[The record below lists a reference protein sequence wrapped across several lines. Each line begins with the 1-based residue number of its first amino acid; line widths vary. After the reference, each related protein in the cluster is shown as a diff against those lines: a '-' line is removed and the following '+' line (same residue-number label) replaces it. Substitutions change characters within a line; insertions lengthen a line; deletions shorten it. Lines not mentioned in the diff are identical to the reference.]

1 MAKVYIP
8 GETKEQRKE
17 RKRREKGLV
26 PTPTPEPV
34 VDIPPKENSKFNILC
49 LKHGGKYSADYV
61 NNLYNM
67 VKRHCTLPFDF
78 ICLTE
83 NSDFLHP
90 DIIVKDLPTYVQG
103 WWCKPYMFSNDLQLD
118 KTTLY
123 IDLDVVIS
131 GSIDKLLT
139 WSPGKW
145 CTVRD
150 FTRAMRPGWPKYNSS
165 VIRFE
170 PGQLDN
176 VWQHF
181 KNKQQE
187 IQKRYFGDQDY
198 LYEYTCRDNPAE
210 LYPESWIVSWK
221 WEVRKSREFK
231 PGGKRGDRHFKY
243 IENVTPKI
251 ETSICVF
258 HGDPNPHKCQDPWV
272 VDNWK

>member
-1 MAKVYIP
+1 LAKVYIP
-8 GETKEQRKE
+8 GETKEQRRE
-17 RKRREKGLV
+17 RKRREKGLIP
-26 PTPTPEPV
+26 PTPPIQTL
-34 VDIPPKENSKFNILC
+34 PPKTDAKYNIMC

-83 NSDFLHP
+83 NSDFIDP
-90 DIIVKDLPTYVQG
+90 NIIIKDLPTYLQG
-103 WWCKPYMFSNDLQLD
+103 WWCKPYLYSNDLQLD

-131 GSIDKLLT
+131 NNIDKLLT
-139 WSPGKW
+139 WSPGQW

-150 FTRAMRPGWPKYNSS
+150 FTRSMRPNWPKYNSS
-165 VIRFE
+165 VVRFE
-170 PGQLDN
+170 PGQLN
-176 VWQHF
+176 EHWLNF
-181 KNKQQE
+181 KNNQIA
-187 IQKRYFGDQDY
+187 IQKRFFGDQDY
-198 LYEYTCRDNPAE
+198 LYDDNYKKNPAT

-231 PGGKRGDRHFKY
+231 PGGTKGNRLFKH
-243 IENVTPKI
+243 IENVVPKD

-258 HGDPNPHKCQDPWV
+258 HGDPNPHKCEDPWV
-272 VDNWK
+272 VQNWR